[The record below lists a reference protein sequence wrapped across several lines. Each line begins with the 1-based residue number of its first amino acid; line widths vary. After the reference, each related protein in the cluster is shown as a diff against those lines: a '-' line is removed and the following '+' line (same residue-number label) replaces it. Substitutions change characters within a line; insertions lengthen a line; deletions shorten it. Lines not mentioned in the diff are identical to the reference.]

1 MRLPKRKI
9 VVPRPLRGVK
19 HGFVPDELL
28 KPIKPF
34 GSLYVE
40 AAEAWT
46 VMRQAARQ
54 DGVNLRPTS
63 SGDTYRSY
71 EMQARAFLQRYQRE
85 PIVGASTRIWDGVR
99 WYKKSERLADLA
111 APGKSWHNLG
121 LACDVAYASGTILD
135 WMIEN
140 ELKYGF
146 CHELDSEP
154 WHIVWFAGKA

>member
-1 MRLPKRKI
+1 MLLPKQKI
-9 VVPRPLRGVK
+9 VVPRPLKGVK

-28 KPIKPF
+28 RPIKPY
-34 GSLYVE
+34 GRLYLG
-40 AAEAWT
+40 AAEAWEA
-46 VMRQAARQ
+46 MRRDARQA
-54 DGVNLRPTS
+54 GVVLKPTS

-71 EMQARAFLQRYQRE
+71 EMQTRAFLQRYQRE
-85 PIVGASTRIWDGVR
+85 PIAGASTRTWNGVK

-121 LACDVAYASGTILD
+121 LACDVANASGKILV
-135 WMIEN
+135 WLMEN
-140 ELKYGF
+140 EHRYGF